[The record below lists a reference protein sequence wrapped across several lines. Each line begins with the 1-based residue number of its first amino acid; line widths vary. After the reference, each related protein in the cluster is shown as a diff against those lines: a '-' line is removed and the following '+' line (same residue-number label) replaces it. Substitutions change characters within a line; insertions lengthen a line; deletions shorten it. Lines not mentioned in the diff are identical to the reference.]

1 VSTYDY
7 EQKIIESTL
16 SVPVVCFVLVCFSVL
31 QKMTSDPT
39 EGHVFSLLIERTV
52 RPQSLCVLDFR
63 AIQLQGLTIAGFS
76 ALYVSVFGSVSERDE
91 QGKLS
96 PVHHCREDNS

>member
-1 VSTYDY
+1 MSTYDY
-7 EQKIIESTL
+7 GQKIIESTL
-16 SVPVVCFVLVCFSVL
+16 SVLVVCFVLVCFSVL

-63 AIQLQGLTIAGFS
+63 AIQLQGLTIVGFS
-76 ALYVSVFGSVSERDE
+76 ACTPTSMALNCMSALLAR
-91 QGKLS
+91 
-96 PVHHCREDNS
+96 